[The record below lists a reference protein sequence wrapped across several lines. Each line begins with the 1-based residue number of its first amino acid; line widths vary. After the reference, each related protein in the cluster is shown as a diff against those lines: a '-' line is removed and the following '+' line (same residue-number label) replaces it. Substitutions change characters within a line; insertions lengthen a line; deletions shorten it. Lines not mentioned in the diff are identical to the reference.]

1 MGVMFGSRCR
11 SSSDDFPCMSDQ
23 LERLPIEP
31 PQQTDLRADTLREVY
46 LEVRAL
52 VDAAGHPCM
61 MVNPEVVEQLAETR
75 LQARMQERS
84 LARQREA
91 AENAARP
98 RRIA

>member
-1 MGVMFGSRCR
+1 
-11 SSSDDFPCMSDQ
+11 MSDR
-23 LERLPIEP
+23 LERLPSE
-31 PQQTDLRADTLREVY
+31 QLHQTDLRADTLREVY

-84 LARQREA
+84 LARRREA

>member
-1 MGVMFGSRCR
+1 M
-11 SSSDDFPCMSDQ
+11 SDRLERVPSDQ
-23 LERLPIEP
+23 LHKN
-31 PQQTDLRADTLREVY
+31 DLRADTLREVY

-61 MVNPEVVEQLAETR
+61 MVNPEVVAQLAESR
-75 LQARMQERS
+75 LEARMQEQV

-91 AENAARP
+91 AENALRP

>member
-1 MGVMFGSRCR
+1 
-11 SSSDDFPCMSDQ
+11 MSDQ

-52 VDAAGHPCM
+52 ADAAGHPCM
-61 MVNPEVVEQLAETR
+61 MVNPDVVAQLAEAR
-75 LQARMQERS
+75 LQARVQEQL

-91 AENAARP
+91 AEKAALT

>member
-1 MGVMFGSRCR
+1 
-11 SSSDDFPCMSDQ
+11 
-23 LERLPIEP
+23 
-31 PQQTDLRADTLREVY
+31 
-46 LEVRAL
+46 
-52 VDAAGHPCM
+52 M